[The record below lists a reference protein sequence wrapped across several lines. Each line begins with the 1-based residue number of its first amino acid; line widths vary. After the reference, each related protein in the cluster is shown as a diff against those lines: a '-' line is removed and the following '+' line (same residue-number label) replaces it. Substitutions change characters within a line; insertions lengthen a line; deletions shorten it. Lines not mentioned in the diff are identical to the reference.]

1 MENAMP
7 CAEPGALNK
16 NPGTVA
22 KLAALGIE
30 PLLSPHEAIAALG
43 LRTKTSHTLRNLER
57 RGLLRPVRLSA
68 RCIRYHVA
76 DVQRLVAGG
85 AA

>member
-1 MENAMP
+1 MP
-7 CAEPGALNK
+7 RAESGALNQK
-16 NPGTVA
+16 TATVA

-68 RCIRYHVA
+68 RCVRYHAA
-76 DVQRLVAGG
+76 DVLRLARGEVA
-85 AA
+85 A